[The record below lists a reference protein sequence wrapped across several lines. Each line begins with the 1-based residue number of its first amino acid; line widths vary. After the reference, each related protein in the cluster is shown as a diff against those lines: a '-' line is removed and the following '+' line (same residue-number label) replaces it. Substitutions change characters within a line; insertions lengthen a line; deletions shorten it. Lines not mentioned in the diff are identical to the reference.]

1 MPCKMSSFL
10 EEIII
15 ELSLLYVNS
24 PAGAR
29 RQTRTEL
36 FADAVPVPVPVR
48 LPEKKKRQL
57 SMSWVSDIYIQVQIE
72 NKPRHWRLCEFQ
84 HIY

>member
-1 MPCKMSSFL
+1 MRMPCKMSSLL
-10 EEIII
+10 EESII

-29 RQTRTEL
+29 RQTL
-36 FADAVPVPVPVR
+36 FADAVPVPAPVR

-84 HIY
+84 QIC